1 MTLQADDD
9 TSDIGNA
16 PIDPTAEPAGA
27 PAPLGRGQQESQFF
41 AEYKLTHELNMVKL
55 DHGWIGKAIGSSSQA
70 PTNIAAILLAV
81 LMVFIAISA
90 FMPPS
95 PALDETRKW
104 STGLVT
110 LVVGYLFGAGSR
122 GK

>member
-1 MTLQADDD
+1 MTQLADDN
-9 TSDIGNA
+9 TSGIGSA
-16 PIDPTAEPAGA
+16 PIDPTAEPAEA
-27 PAPLGRGQQESQFF
+27 PAPPGRGQQEIQFF
-41 AEYKLTHELNMVKL
+41 AEYKLTHELNLVKL

-90 FMPPS
+90 FMQTS
-95 PALDETRKW
+95 PALDDTRKW

-122 GK
+122 SK